1 MMAIIRQGHKW
12 IALILGI
19 QLALWMLSGLG
30 MARVDLHAETQWG
43 RNQTPHLYQV
53 FCASVQVAVWLY
65 SLAAATAAQAPL
77 LRENGSR
84 GHQT

>member
-30 MARVDLHAETQWG
+30 MAIL
-43 RNQTPHLYQV
+43 PHSKV
-53 FCASVQVAVWLY
+53 VGHHHK
-65 SLAAATAAQAPL
+65 AA
-77 LRENGSR
+77 
-84 GHQT
+84 